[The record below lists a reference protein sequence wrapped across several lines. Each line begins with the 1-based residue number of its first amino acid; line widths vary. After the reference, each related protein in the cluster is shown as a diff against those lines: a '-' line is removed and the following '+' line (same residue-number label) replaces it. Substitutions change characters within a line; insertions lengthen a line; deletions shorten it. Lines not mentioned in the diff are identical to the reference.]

1 MKLYEF
7 FVLSILALSA
17 SIVHASPFQD
27 TYQNLKRREALATPP
42 QYYLD
47 SVEAVPTDAA
57 GESLPE
63 SPPVPVKVD
72 AKSERKNAS
81 QLSASLFYDFES
93 EHFKRLRKLAHADLD
108 KHLADGISLD
118 KLLAIA
124 FERNPRLASL
134 RQAWQAANE
143 RYPQAVYL
151 QDVLS
156 QYNAFTKQLRTK
168 AGGQQHR
175 ERIAK
180 TFPFPGPLSLK
191 GDVIQRDV
199 ELALLEYQLGVR
211 DMMTELRVAYDDCL
225 YILKAVEITDA
236 HRQLVTGFLPIANRR
251 LSVSKGTSNDVI
263 RAQIELN
270 RLSDTLITLKK
281 NQSTISAR
289 INTLL
294 HRAPQAKL
302 GVPEE
307 MKDPPMPKSVDAL
320 LTSSLKE
327 KQELRRIELK
337 IQKMNLVIELGE
349 KMTYP
354 DPNIGTSDF
363 EHRSGP
369 SSTATFKETP
379 RLMLRP
385 WFGKDDAYL
394 RELRKKRD
402 SMKGHLAD
410 RRDAA
415 RFQVIRTHFQLDAS
429 RRQVELYQKTLLPQ
443 AKQNLN
449 TSLIA
454 YRSAKVE
461 FITLMDAAR
470 LWLNFN
476 LSLHGAMRDY
486 RKHYALLEQVIGKRL
501 EEDRSQKTED

>member
-1 MKLYEF
+1 
-7 FVLSILALSA
+7 
-17 SIVHASPFQD
+17 
-27 TYQNLKRREALATPP
+27 
-42 QYYLD
+42 
-47 SVEAVPTDAA
+47 
-57 GESLPE
+57 
-63 SPPVPVKVD
+63 
-72 AKSERKNAS
+72 
-81 QLSASLFYDFES
+81 
-93 EHFKRLRKLAHADLD
+93 
-108 KHLADGISLD
+108 
-118 KLLAIA
+118 
-124 FERNPRLASL
+124 
-134 RQAWQAANE
+134 
-143 RYPQAVYL
+143 
-151 QDVLS
+151 
-156 QYNAFTKQLRTK
+156 
-168 AGGQQHR
+168 
-175 ERIAK
+175 
-180 TFPFPGPLSLK
+180 
-191 GDVIQRDV
+191 
-199 ELALLEYQLGVR
+199 
-211 DMMTELRVAYDDCL
+211 
-225 YILKAVEITDA
+225 
-236 HRQLVTGFLPIANRR
+236 
-251 LSVSKGTSNDVI
+251 
-263 RAQIELN
+263 
-270 RLSDTLITLKK
+270 
-281 NQSTISAR
+281 
-289 INTLL
+289 
-294 HRAPQAKL
+294 
-302 GVPEE
+302 
-307 MKDPPMPKSVDAL
+307 
-320 LTSSLKE
+320 
-327 KQELRRIELK
+327 
-337 IQKMNLVIELGE
+337 
-349 KMTYP
+349 MTYP